1 MKPSLE
7 SLPSPSSAR
16 YEATHKHKH
25 TRTHTQIKTDTQ
37 TEMIN
42 KVGLS
47 ENIALFE
54 GKDVLYLTLYI

>member
-1 MKPSLE
+1 MKQHINTYIH
-7 SLPSPSSAR
+7 A
-16 YEATHKHKH
+16 
-25 TRTHTQIKTDTQ
+25 HTQIRTDTQ